1 AKKFWRRLVNFFGH
15 RDIAHFG
22 PSNGRTRAGS
32 SGCEQRGH
40 GQDDRFA
47 HGTSPLIT
55 SRTRSAS
62 TQDRT
67 SAFESS
73 PARVAVSTFLAASAS
88 KDAGVGVSIET
99 LHIPKYRIRRGGR
112 PCRSDRARRARR
124 RCSAARTCP
133 PRAVG

>member
-1 AKKFWRRLVNFFGH
+1 MLSFSARLSGGDVTRRGVRAKKFWRRLVNFFGH
-15 RDIAHFG
+15 RDLAHFG
-22 PSNGRTRAGS
+22 PGNGRTRARS

-73 PARVAVSTFLAASAS
+73 PARVRSEHLP
-88 KDAGVGVSIET
+88 DGVGVKRCWRWG
-99 LHIPKYRIRRGGR
+99 LYREPSYSKISN
-112 PCRSDRARRARR
+112 PTWRS
-124 RCSAARTCP
+124 TM
-133 PRAVG
+133 